1 MNQQVQQSEHAAKMQ
16 QLLAKCWTDE
26 AFKKQMLT
34 NPMAAMKAEGV
45 EPPAGLTIKVV
56 ENTDDVLYLTI
67 PIKPSEL
74 SDNDL
79 DNVAGGGIAAI
90 LFGNYFSPDIPQQP
104 GPNIPA
110 SRPDFF
116 GSWKFIPQTL

>member
-67 PIKPSEL
+67 PARSTSL
-74 SDNDL
+74 SDDDL
-79 DNVAGGGIAAI
+79 DKVAGGI
-90 LFGNYFSPDIPQQP
+90 
-104 GPNIPA
+104 NIDGWVKTMRDNGWMHDYE
-110 SRPDFF
+110 RPEAPPKDSFF
-116 GSWKFIPQTL
+116 L

>member
-1 MNQQVQQSEHAAKMQ
+1 MQ

-26 AFKKQMLT
+26 TLKKQMLT
-34 NPMAAMKAEGV
+34 NPMATLKAEGV

-79 DNVAGGGIAAI
+79 DNVAGGSRP
-90 LFGNYFSPDIPQQP
+90 LLLPFGLPIFSPEITQP
-104 GPNIPA
+104 GPSMP
-110 SRPDFF
+110 SSSPRDFF
-116 GSWKFIPQTL
+116 ANWHFSFTPRTL